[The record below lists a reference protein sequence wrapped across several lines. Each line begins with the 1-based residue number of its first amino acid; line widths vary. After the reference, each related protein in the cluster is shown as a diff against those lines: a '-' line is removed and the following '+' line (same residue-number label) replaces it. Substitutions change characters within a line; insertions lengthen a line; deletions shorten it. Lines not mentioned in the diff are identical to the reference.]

1 MPEAVTR
8 QSLAGL
14 LERPDGSL
22 LDLVDSLLDKGVV
35 LDGEL
40 ILGIADIDLVYVRL
54 GVLLAAA
61 DRILPR
67 TTCGAP
73 LHADKCSEV
82 VGIDW
87 LLRAGAKVP
96 LVTRQTLLPRRPCR
110 HRPSGQE

>member
-1 MPEAVTR
+1 MSELPPK

-14 LERPDGSL
+14 LEAPDQSL

-40 ILGIADIDLVYVRL
+40 VLGLADIDLVYVRV

-67 TTCGAP
+67 A
-73 LHADKCSEV
+73 
-82 VGIDW
+82 
-87 LLRAGAKVP
+87 
-96 LVTRQTLLPRRPCR
+96 
-110 HRPSGQE
+110 